1 MNLVLAQ
8 YKASLQS
15 LSRNPGYFV
24 GSIVFPAVFFL
35 FFGPPNAKDTL
46 TANFIMGSFMI
57 FSVMGSLFF
66 GFAVGIAN
74 DRASSWSVYERTLPG
89 PPLTRMVSRVMNG
102 FTFAAFAVLVM
113 AIAAHLTTP
122 ARLEPLA
129 WGRLIVALVAGAL
142 PISLLGFTI
151 GYFASPKGAGTLAQ
165 LFYLPLSFLG
175 GLWVP
180 PDQLPKVVQKISAFT
195 PTRLWGELVWPAATG
210 GTWEPKAFLGLAIY
224 AVLFGILAVWGY
236 RRDQGQRFS

>member
-8 YKASLQS
+8 YKANLLS

-35 FFGPPNAKDTL
+35 FFGPPNAKDGL
-46 TANFIMGSFMI
+46 SANLIMGSFMI
-57 FSVMGSLFF
+57 FAVMGSLFF

-74 DRASSWSVYERTLPG
+74 DRASSWSIYERTLPG
-89 PPLTRMVSRVMNG
+89 SPLAQMVSRVLNG
-102 FTFAAFAVLVM
+102 FTFAALAGLVLAV
-113 AIAAHLTTP
+113 AAHLTTP
-122 ARLEPLA
+122 AYLSSLA
-129 WGRLIVALVAGAL
+129 WGRLILALLVGAL

-165 LFYLPLSFLG
+165 LLYLPLSFLG

-180 PDQLPKVVQKISAFT
+180 PDQLPAVLQKISTHT
-195 PTRLWGELVWPAATG
+195 PTRLWGELVWPAVTG
-210 GTWEPKAFLGLAIY
+210 GTWEARAFIGLATY
-224 AVLFGILAVWGY
+224 TVLFGVLAAWGY
-236 RRDQGQRFS
+236 RRDQGQRFG